1 MKIYRSSQH
10 RDQWIGW
17 SPETGWVSFP
27 DAPGGW
33 EQRKPCRGLDPVHLR
48 QVPLRL
54 AADTGIPQQVEFRRA
69 A

>member
-1 MKIYRSSQH
+1 MKLYQSAQH
-10 RDQWIGW
+10 QGKWIVW

-27 DAPGGW
+27 AAADGW

-54 AADTGIPQQVEFRRA
+54 AADTGIGLPLDLQRA